1 LVEELIK
8 LRAPII
14 DRFLDRLV
22 LALALVFSL
31 MAGSAAAAHWEEA
44 LLFFNQ
50 VPFGIKDPVFSLDL
64 SFFVFRLPFLRF
76 IWSSLFSAL
85 VVSAVAAIAL
95 HVIDGAIGI
104 SMGRPSFADH
114 VKAHISSMAA
124 AACLMFAAGFRLLQ
138 YGLLYSTRGTAYG
151 ASYTDIHAELPVFGI
166 LAVVSLITAVLFL
179 INIKIKGW
187 KLPIIAGVFLGSA
200 LILVGGVYPVIIQQY
215 KVSPNEI
222 AVEKPYIKRSIAFTR
237 SAYGLNA
244 IDARPYAADKELTA
258 EVLDKNKATVENI
271 RLWDW
276 RPLLKTFNQLQAF
289 RLYYDFH
296 DVDIDRYELDG
307 KYTQV
312 TLAAREINTAQLP
325 ETAKTWVNQHQ
336 VYTHGYGIVMNP
348 VNKITSEGLP
358 ELVIKDI
365 PPSAD
370 VLKIDEPRIYY
381 GEKTD
386 DYVLVNTET
395 REFDYPQGDAN
406 QYTKYSGDSGVSIG
420 GIVNKLMFAMR
431 FGSLRLLLSSA
442 LTQDTK
448 VLFHRNIGDRVDT
461 IAPFL
466 AYDGDPYLVAAPDKA
481 GKTRLFWIYDAYTM
495 TDMYPYSKP
504 FDDAGDNYIRN
515 SVKVVIDAYNGS
527 TDYYLVDKDDPVAE
541 AYGKA
546 FPGFFKDGAELPA
559 ELRKHL
565 RYPEDLFN
573 VQAYM
578 FATYH
583 MTDPQVFYNKEDM
596 WEVAKENVEG
606 TQQPIDPYY
615 MIMQLGGEKTEHFRL
630 ITPFT
635 PANKNNMIAWL
646 SADCD
651 GTDYGK
657 LVVYKF
663 SKETLVFGPTQ
674 VEARIDQDPTI
685 SQFLTLVSQRGSSV
699 TRGPLLVIPLDGS
712 LIYVQPLYIQAEH
725 GELPE
730 LKRVFVAYGD
740 KVIMAVDLTQALEA
754 IFGISD
760 LPPEAGQTETGTET
774 AAAGSAQLI
783 KQALEHYDKAIAA
796 QKTGDWTTYGQEL
809 KAMEDILRQL
819 EALSP

>member
-1 LVEELIK
+1 
-8 LRAPII
+8 
-14 DRFLDRLV
+14 
-22 LALALVFSL
+22 
-31 MAGSAAAAHWEEA
+31 
-44 LLFFNQ
+44 
-50 VPFGIKDPVFSLDL
+50 
-64 SFFVFRLPFLRF
+64 
-76 IWSSLFSAL
+76 
-85 VVSAVAAIAL
+85 
-95 HVIDGAIGI
+95 
-104 SMGRPSFADH
+104 
-114 VKAHISSMAA
+114 
-124 AACLMFAAGFRLLQ
+124 
-138 YGLLYSTRGTAYG
+138 
-151 ASYTDIHAELPVFGI
+151 
-166 LAVVSLITAVLFL
+166 
-179 INIKIKGW
+179 
-187 KLPIIAGVFLGSA
+187 
-200 LILVGGVYPVIIQQY
+200 
-215 KVSPNEI
+215 
-222 AVEKPYIKRSIAFTR
+222 
-237 SAYGLNA
+237 
-244 IDARPYAADKELTA
+244 
-258 EVLDKNKATVENI
+258 
-271 RLWDW
+271 
-276 RPLLKTFNQLQAF
+276 
-289 RLYYDFH
+289 
-296 DVDIDRYELDG
+296 
-307 KYTQV
+307 
-312 TLAAREINTAQLP
+312 
-325 ETAKTWVNQHQ
+325 
-336 VYTHGYGIVMNP
+336 MNP

-730 LKRVFVAYGD
+730 LKGVFVAYGD